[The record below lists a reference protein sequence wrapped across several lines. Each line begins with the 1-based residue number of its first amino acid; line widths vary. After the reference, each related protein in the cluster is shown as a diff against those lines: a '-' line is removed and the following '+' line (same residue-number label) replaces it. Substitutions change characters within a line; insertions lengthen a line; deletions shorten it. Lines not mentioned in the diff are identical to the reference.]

1 MNDITALIAKEL
13 NIVPHKVT
21 ATLGLLDEGNTIPFV
36 ARYRK
41 EVTGSLDEEEIRN
54 ISERAQYL
62 RNLAQRRE
70 EILAAI
76 TSQDKLTPEL
86 EIAIKATTKLQ
97 ALEDLYLPYKQK
109 NILELWLPAKKAWN
123 L

>member
-1 MNDITALIAKEL
+1 MDDIAALIAKEL

-70 EILAAI
+70 EILSAI
-76 TSQDKLTPEL
+76 TTQDKLTPEL
-86 EIAIKATTKLQ
+86 EAAIKATTKLQ
-97 ALEDLYLPYKQK
+97 TLEDLYLPYKQK
-109 NILELWLPAKKAWN
+109 K
-123 L
+123 